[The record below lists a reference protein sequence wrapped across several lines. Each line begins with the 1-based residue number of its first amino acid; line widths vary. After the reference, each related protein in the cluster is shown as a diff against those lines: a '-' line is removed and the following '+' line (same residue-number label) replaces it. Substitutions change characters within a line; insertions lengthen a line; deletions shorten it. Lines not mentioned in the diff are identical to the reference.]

1 MKLKEWLQDETM
13 SQVDL
18 LRVFQDHGIEVTQ
31 GAINK
36 WVNHQ
41 RIPRKKEM
49 QLLYNLTNKSV
60 SANDF
65 YEL

>member
-18 LRVFQDHGIEVTQ
+18 LRVFQDHGIGVTQ